1 MIKNADKNILLN
13 LKTLTVFP
21 LYNRRMVRQKNKNR
35 NLLFIKV
42 SEMVKSLHNYRNLI
56 SKAIQDFEEIE
67 NDSFPDINFTEI

>member
-42 SEMVKSLHNYRNLI
+42 PEMVKSLHN
-56 SKAIQDFEEIE
+56 KAFQDFEKIE
-67 NDSFPDINFTEI
+67 NDSFPDINFPEI

>member
-42 SEMVKSLHNYRNLI
+42 PEMVKSLHN
-56 SKAIQDFEEIE
+56 KAIQDFEKIE
-67 NDSFPDINFTEI
+67 NDSFPDINFPEI